1 MKFKPTTIQLI
12 IVGSAFLAFIFFVII
27 IYYVINQKKTN
38 IESLGVNLAI
48 SEKAESGN
56 LFLKRLFDITKNER
70 KELDAYFIAKDD
82 TVSFIEL
89 VENLSSVAGV
99 KISVNNVSVEQSA
112 PKEQFEYITLNA
124 SASGGFSKLYWFLSL
139 LENVPIK
146 LDIVKFVFE
155 ESPDSEKDNKE
166 WKMDIAVKALKF
178 KN

>member
-12 IVGSAFLAFIFFVII
+12 IAGSVFFTFVFFVMAIF
-27 IYYVINQKKTN
+27 YVINQKKTN
-38 IESLGVNLAI
+38 IESLGVSLAL
-48 SEKAESGN
+48 SEKAESSN
-56 LFLKRLFDITKNER
+56 LFIKRLFDNTKEER

-89 VENLSSVAGV
+89 IENLSRTAGV
-99 KISVNNVSVEQSA
+99 KISVNSVGVEQSA
-112 PKEQFEYITLNA
+112 PNDQFEYVTVNA
-124 SASGGFSKLYWFLSL
+124 SASGSFSKLYWLLSL
-139 LENVPIK
+139 LESVPIK

-166 WKMDIAVKALKF
+166 WRMDVTVKALKF